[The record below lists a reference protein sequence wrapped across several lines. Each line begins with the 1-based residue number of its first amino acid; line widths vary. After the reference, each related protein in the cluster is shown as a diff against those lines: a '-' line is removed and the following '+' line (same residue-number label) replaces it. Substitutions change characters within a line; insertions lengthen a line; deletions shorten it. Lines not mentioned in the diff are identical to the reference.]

1 MQPETAA
8 SMLQIA
14 LAVRVFGPDA
24 VRCCRR
30 LLAAGVRVGI
40 MHMAVPARQGSGE
53 PDDHLGVE
61 R

>member
-1 MQPETAA
+1 MQQETAA

-40 MHMAVPARQGSGE
+40 AYMNVPPRHSSGE

-61 R
+61 Q